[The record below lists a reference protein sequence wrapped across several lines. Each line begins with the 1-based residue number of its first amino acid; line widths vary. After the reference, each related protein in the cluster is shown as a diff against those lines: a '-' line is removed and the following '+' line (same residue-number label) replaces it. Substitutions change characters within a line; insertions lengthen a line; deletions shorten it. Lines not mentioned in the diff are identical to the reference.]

1 MFAFS
6 DGARKVSTDVR
17 IAEEEASTATMS
29 LPDDS
34 SITVSPFKSAPAK
47 DAIVPAS
54 IADARPSHKFNLY
67 QLADIKESRM
77 EALSQSLDTLCACDL
92 ISSRSSWLMAKTSGC
107 REMVVYHCLRACGQ
121 VRHNDAGSGTPC
133 RG

>member
-17 IAEEEASTATMS
+17 IAEEEASMTTMS

-34 SITVSPFKSAPAK
+34 FMIVNPFKSAPAK
-47 DAIVPAS
+47 DAIVPART
-54 IADARPSHKFNLY
+54 ADARPSHKFNLY

-77 EALSQSLDTLCACDL
+77 EALSQSLDILCACDL
-92 ISSRSSWLMAKTSGC
+92 ISWRSSWLMAKTSEC
-107 REMVVYHCLRACGQ
+107 REMAAYRYLRACGQ
-121 VRHNDAGSGTPC
+121 ARRN
-133 RG
+133 